1 MANANPGQA
10 GGAQAAGERRFQM
23 KSLPIIDSKITP
35 AVWNAHL
42 GRVNLTF
49 AVEGLTD
56 IPANSEM
63 RRVLLYLSLG
73 NEGAQKAYHMSPEQ
87 RPPDETYAAYV
98 AALSQIFVP
107 RQESDMAKL
116 DYRRCKQ
123 GKTEAIQTFHARKVR
138 LFMDAFRV
146 EPANMAARM
155 EQFTDDYIES
165 IVRREVKLELLQN
178 KPYATPE
185 AVLTRA
191 MSSCATHRALVP
203 EGAPASAF
211 DGLHST
217 NHYGA
222 TTTAAAKAGVA
233 AGGVEPMEIGM
244 FDAEEEDDMEA
255 TLASLSYEETPAEK
269 DVWEDPA
276 TQTVLMVINNKE
288 TRACFTCQKIGH
300 LKRDCWRRPKNQSIA
315 ARNRVRQQSGNRG
328 MGAARRG
335 TRAGPFQGRQGQ
347 PSSTYQKTADLVS
360 NAGWRGQNGS
370 TGSGD
375 TRSSYLNALYDI
387 QANGLSYEGEQAS
400 TQENQTPAA
409 AARTSTVTSG
419 GNNFGA
425 NF

>member
-1 MANANPGQA
+1 
-10 GGAQAAGERRFQM
+10 M
-23 KSLPIIDSKITP
+23 KSLPIIDSTITP

-42 GRVNLTF
+42 GRINLTF
-49 AVEGLTD
+49 LVEGLTD
-56 IPANSEM
+56 IPANAEM

-73 NEGAQKAYHMSPEQ
+73 NEGAQKAYHMAPDQ
-87 RPPDETYAAYV
+87 RPPNESYAQYV
-98 AALSQIFVP
+98 TALSQIFIP

-116 DYRRCKQ
+116 DYKRCKQ

-146 EPANMAARM
+146 DNANMAARM

-203 EGAPASAF
+203 EGAPISAF

-222 TTTAAAKAGVA
+222 TTTASAKPSAGDGAA
-233 AGGVEPMEIGM
+233 EPMEIGM
-244 FDAEEEDDMEA
+244 FDAEEEDNMET
-255 TLASLSYEETPAEK
+255 TLASLSYEETPAKK

-276 TQTVLMVINNKE
+276 TQSVLMVINNKE
-288 TRACFTCQKIGH
+288 TRACFTCNKIGH

-328 MGAARRG
+328 TGTARRG

-347 PSSTYQKTADLVS
+347 PSSTYQKTAELVS

-370 TGSGD
+370 TGPGD
-375 TRSSYLNALYDI
+375 STRSSYLNVLYDI
-387 QANGLSYEGEQAS
+387 QANGLSYEGEETYS
-400 TQENQTPAA
+400 TENQTPG
-409 AARTSTVTSG
+409 AARTSNVAGG
-419 GNNFGA
+419 GNNFGS